1 MESASQS
8 AFVPLASGGFGLQG
22 MALYMAIVLALLVVL
37 FLLTWWLGDNKP
49 DNVKCSPYESGIIPS
64 GSARFPFPASFYL
77 VAIFFLIFDVE
88 AAYIFSWA
96 IAFEELGWTGW
107 LRITFF
113 IFILLASF
121 LYIWKKGGLEWNPS
135 SRKK

>member
-37 FLLTWWLGDNKP
+37 FLLTWWLGDKKP